1 MELDELL
8 KLRQQLDEHKFVPD
22 DEDEPEEDRIYEWQG
37 TKKLLIYGF
46 LATPMLAD
54 SINNEGVELIGQLSR
69 ALDELI
75 KLKQAA

>member
-8 KLRQQLDEHKFVPD
+8 KLRQQLDEHQFVPD
-22 DEDEPEEDRIYEWQG
+22 DEDDPYEYEWQG
-37 TKKLLIYGF
+37 RKEVLVHGLMMS
-46 LATPMLAD
+46 PMLAD